1 MEKTTETAAIQTS
14 KTKQYPDK
22 LPTRFEG
29 DFGDQIQTFSHY
41 LHKAGPAI
49 DKMLSR
55 RIPAD
60 LFLSTAL
67 TAVRQTHGLLKCSPL
82 SIFGGIF
89 EAAQLALSFG
99 NQLGHIFLV
108 PYKNHATL
116 QIGYKAFHCLAF
128 RAGGHIEAENVFKG
142 EKFKIYGG
150 DEIRIEHEINPNI
163 DRTNADL
170 IVFSYAVLTVPSGMK
185 QRAWLTREAILKR
198 RAASPA
204 WRAGQ
209 SDASKR
215 DSPWYVWFETMS
227 KKSATRSV
235 GTTCGI
241 VDIQRAASLDEW
253 GDTIGAVGKH
263 QRELVFSAADVLNVR
278 EVPPDQIPGDDETPE
293 QLPPAP
299 PEQRTEPPK
308 TRKRRSKANAEIEPS
323 PESETPPPPSYG
335 EKLASDKQ
343 VAFMYGQA
351 SEKGVGK
358 EKLKAYCQ
366 HAFGCEV
373 EQVPASKVKVVVAWI
388 EHMAQETDSE

>member
-1 MEKTTETAAIQTS
+1 MAKTAKAPAIQTS
-14 KTKQYPDK
+14 KSRQYPEK
-22 LPTRFEG
+22 LPDRFEG

-41 LHKAGPAI
+41 LNKSGGAI
-49 DKMLSR
+49 DRMLSR

-67 TAVRQTHGLLKCSPL
+67 TAARQTPGLLACSPL

-108 PYKNHATL
+108 PYRGHATL
-116 QIGYKAFHCLAF
+116 QIGYKAYHCLAF
-128 RAGGHIEAENVFKG
+128 RSGGHIEAENVFKG
-142 EKFKIYGG
+142 EKFRVYGG

-170 IVFSYAVLTVPSGMK
+170 IVFSYAVLTVPTGMK

-209 SDASKR
+209 TNASKR

-278 EVPPDQIPGDDETPE
+278 QVPPDQIPGDDEAPE
-293 QLPPAP
+293 ELPPAP
-299 PEQRTEPPK
+299 PEQPTEPPK
-308 TRKRRSKANAEIEPS
+308 RSRRGSKSTTTP
-323 PESETPPPPSYG
+323 PTESEPKPPEL
-335 EKLASDKQ
+335 EKPASQKQ
-343 VAFMYGQA
+343 VGFMYGKA
-351 SEKGVGK
+351 GEMGVTK
-358 EKLKAYCQ
+358 ERLKAYCQ
-366 HAFGCEV
+366 HVFGCEV
-373 EQVPASKVKVVVAWI
+373 EEVPASKVKLVVTWI
-388 EHMAQETDSE
+388 QQQRQEADTE

>member
-1 MEKTTETAAIQTS
+1 MAKAPAVQTS
-14 KTKQYPDK
+14 KTKQYSDK
-22 LPTRFEG
+22 LPVRFEG

-41 LHKAGPAI
+41 LHKSEAAI

-55 RIPAD
+55 RVPAD
-60 LFLSTAL
+60 LFISTAL
-67 TAVRQTHGLLKCSPL
+67 TAVRQTPGLLGCSPL

-108 PYKNHATL
+108 PYKGHATL

-142 EKFKIYGG
+142 EKFKVYGG
-150 DEIRIEHEINPNI
+150 DEVRIEHEIAPQI

-209 SDASKR
+209 KDASKR
-215 DSPWYVWFETMS
+215 DSPWYVWFESMS

-241 VDIQRAASLDEW
+241 VDIQRAASLDDW
-253 GDTIGAVGKH
+253 SDTIGAVGKH

-278 EVPPDQIPGDDETPE
+278 EVPPDQIPPDDEIPE
-293 QLPPAP
+293 ELPPAP
-299 PEQRTEPPK
+299 PEQPTGPPKSRKRGSKTKPQTEPP
-308 TRKRRSKANAEIEPS
+308 TQ
-323 PESETPPPPSYG
+323 SETAAPPPET
-335 EKLASDKQ
+335 EKRASDKQ

-351 SEKGVGK
+351 AQAKIEKP
-358 EKLKAYCQ
+358 KLKAYCE
-366 HAFGCEV
+366 HAFGCPIE
-373 EQVPASKVKVVVAWI
+373 EIPASKVKLVVAWI
-388 EHMAQETDSE
+388 QQQQGQEADTE